1 MVAAEGQCHVVDLVG
16 HAAKVNLKQ
25 DKGSR
30 HYKIGKHEPER
41 ELEQKDVRTYVES
54 IKVQ

>member
-41 ELEQKDVRTYVES
+41 ELEQKDVRM
-54 IKVQ
+54 